1 MVPSS
6 IGNVASVISATIFS
20 ACVVMSPLLG
30 AAEQPVSDTMM
41 QHQTNVKVTPERFQE
56 VVDTVDNWQIRCR
69 KANGDADR
77 YWRCNAS
84 NGQYIRKYRTKNED
98 PIVAFINNKDK
109 LQLKGLNQNLYVV
122 QVAAFLNEVNAKR
135 YIKSSPVSGLV
146 IRKTL
151 NNGKHWYNVTSDS
164 PLGYR
169 MSKEISKSLDIHTV
183 NKSWIRKMTDFQH

>member
-109 LQLKGLNQNLYVV
+109 LQLKGLNENLYVV
-122 QVAAFLNEVNAKR
+122 QVAAFLSEENAKR
-135 YIKSSPVSGLV
+135 YLKNSPIADLV
-146 IRKTL
+146 IRKTTSE
-151 NNGKHWYNVTSDS
+151 GKHWYNVTSAS
-164 PLGYR
+164 PLNYQS
-169 MSKEISKSLDIHTV
+169 SKKAAKAL
-183 NKSWIRKMTDFQH
+183 NKQTGKKTWIRKASDY